1 MTVIFVLSKSFQVT
15 LHRTFIILYMIK
27 ETKLKKGE
35 AWSSVDKLQIQQIG
49 VNINLKMNKIEDT
62 KKDT

>member
-1 MTVIFVLSKSFQVT
+1 
-15 LHRTFIILYMIK
+15 MIK